1 MAQIFV
7 LDTALSK
14 DILTSLL
21 KSISKERQKA
31 AENILSASP
40 LLSKNMQERKE
51 NAALLKIGSEVLLS
65 YALKKALPLE
75 VKRQK
80 GGKPY
85 LESSPHFSVSHS
97 GNLVVCALSHDIIGV
112 DIEKQRA
119 VNPKISAKI
128 YSPSESP
135 SDDINELLKTWVL
148 KESYVKMTGEGLKR
162 SFNTIT
168 IKDFALYDKSAYFHF
183 EKILDNN
190 YYLSVCT
197 KEKEAHK
204 INFVL
209 PQNLKSY
216 FYNKY

>member
-7 LDTALSK
+7 LDITQNK

-21 KSISKERQKA
+21 KSISKERKKA
-31 AENILSASP
+31 SENILSASTT
-40 LLSKNMQERKE
+40 LSENMREKKE

-75 VKRQK
+75 IKRQK

-85 LESSPHFSVSHS
+85 LENSPHFSISHS
-97 GNLVVCALSHDIIGV
+97 GNLVVCAISQNIIGV
-112 DIEKQRA
+112 DIEKQRV
-119 VNPKISAKI
+119 VNPNLSSKI
-128 YSPSESP
+128 YSPSENP
-135 SDDINELLKTWVL
+135 SSDTNELLKNWVL

-168 IKDFALYDKSAYFHF
+168 IKDFALKDKSAYFHF
-183 EKILDNN
+183 EKILNDS
-190 YYLSVCT
+190 YFLSVCT
-197 KEKEAHK
+197 NEKEAHK

-209 PQNLKSY
+209 PQQLKSY
-216 FYNKY
+216 FNI